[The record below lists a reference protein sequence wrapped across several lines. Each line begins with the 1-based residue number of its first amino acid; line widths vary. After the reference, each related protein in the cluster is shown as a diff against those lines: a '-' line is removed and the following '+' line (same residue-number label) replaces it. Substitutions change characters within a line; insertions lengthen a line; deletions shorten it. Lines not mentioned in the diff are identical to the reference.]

1 MAVVDEA
8 GTVLRQIDQFDGRCR
23 AFVGHRLGLAV
34 HRQARLA
41 IAGAA
46 LFGRQSLEHV
56 GDVDFLVEGDPA
68 SPRIGPDDLA
78 ADHDRIGKR
87 DLQLF
92 ADGDRNI
99 GRQHHAAIG
108 NVADPPQARVAVAH
122 HLGDPP
128 DRAIAIAFA
137 AIGARGNVLLLYR
150 TREATLTHLIPLID
164 AQPDRSPS
172 LCHYT
177 KTHGRASW

>member
-1 MAVVDEA
+1 M
-8 GTVLRQIDQFDGRCR
+8 I
-23 AFVGHRLGLAV
+23 RLPPESTRTDTLFPYTTLF
-34 HRQARLA
+34 RS
-41 IAGAA
+41 AA

-56 GDVDFLVEGDPA
+56 GDVYFLVEGDPA

-108 NVADPPQARVAVAH
+108 NVADPPQARVAVAP

-128 DRAIAIAFA
+128 DRAIAI
-137 AIGARGNVLLLYR
+137 
-150 TREATLTHLIPLID
+150 
-164 AQPDRSPS
+164 DRKSVV
-172 LCHYT
+172 
-177 KTHGRASW
+177 